1 MVNKGEK
8 LSDYQFGTGFEE
20 SLDMIYFINN
30 KTDII
35 TVGMRAVRQKK
46 KKLWTAG
53 LQKHRIILRMLQR
66 RRTKKLMICLM
77 NCIRM
82 AIMITSLERA
92 TKSHFIK
99 NIMREGTT
107 DEM

>member
-1 MVNKGEK
+1 MCISELTDSYKGSSSVLEKWSHYNFINIYDYYYKRVADIYIMVQKGEK

-46 KKLWTAG
+46 
-53 LQKHRIILRMLQR
+53 R
-66 RRTKKLMICLM
+66 
-77 NCIRM
+77 NCGRLGCRS
-82 AIMITSLERA
+82 TELS
-92 TKSHFIK
+92 
-99 NIMREGTT
+99 
-107 DEM
+107 